1 MVFCGVIYL
10 SPSEMEWKSN
20 MSSESLLQLYIY
32 IQYTHKQELNQ
43 QPVGILVSVWQ
54 IYADINNDIH
64 QIKMVQ
70 LEKKKKT
77 AFL

>member
-32 IQYTHKQELNQ
+32 IQYTHIQELNQ
-43 QPVGILVSVWQ
+43 PVEILVSV
-54 IYADINNDIH
+54 
-64 QIKMVQ
+64 
-70 LEKKKKT
+70 
-77 AFL
+77 